1 MNQGT
6 MKTDITSRSLL
17 TSLRVKRIMPALL
30 CALLAAPPSWS
41 QTLKAPGAGAGPRL
55 GGPATSPAPAAQLP
69 SASAPASA
77 SASASASQRVRPIDA
92 IVAVVNNEVITA
104 HELETRMQ
112 TVEARLRSQGGTVP
126 PRAQFQQQLLERMI
140 IDRAQLQLA
149 KENGLRVD
157 DALLDAAVA
166 RIAEQNNVT
175 LAEMRRKV
183 ESDGISFARFREDIR
198 NEILLQRL
206 REREVDSKVQITESE
221 VDNFLASGGG
231 ATQAAQPEINLAQ
244 ILVRIPEN
252 ASAEQI
258 AQRRARA
265 EEALQQ
271 LRTGADFA
279 QIAAAY
285 SDASDALKGG
295 EMGWRTLDRLPQL
308 FVDAVADR
316 RDNELVVVKSANGFH
331 ILRVLGRRTS
341 TPAKAGASAPAV
353 TQTHARH
360 ILIKVNQVVP
370 ANEARRKLV
379 ELKERLDNKAAT
391 FPELARM
398 YSNDGSASK
407 GGDLGW
413 LYPGDTVPEFERAMN
428 ALQPGQIS
436 EPIESPFGFH
446 LIQVI
451 ERKTDDVTQERQ
463 RMMARQALRE
473 RKIEEATEEW
483 LRQLRDR
490 TYVEY
495 RSEELGAATGPAR

>member
-6 MKTDITSRSLL
+6 MKTDMTSRSHSP
-17 TSLRVKRIMPALL
+17 SLRLKRIMPALL
-30 CALLAAPPSWS
+30 CAVLAAPPSWA

-55 GGPATSPAPAAQLP
+55 GGTELSPTPAAQLP
-69 SASAPASA
+69 SVSAPAST
-77 SASASASQRVRPIDA
+77 STSTSTSQRVRPIDA

-104 HELETRMQ
+104 QELETRMQ
-112 TVEARLRSQGGTVP
+112 TVEARLRSQGGSVP

-140 IDRAQLQLA
+140 VDRAQLQLA

-183 ESDGISFARFREDIR
+183 ESDGVSFARFREDIR

-221 VDNFLASGGG
+221 IDNFLASGGG
-231 ATQAAQPEINLAQ
+231 AAQFAQPEINLAQ

-258 AQRRARA
+258 AQRRQRA

-271 LRTGADFA
+271 LRSGAAFA
-279 QIAAAY
+279 QVAAAY
-285 SDASDALKGG
+285 SDATDALKGG
-295 EMGWRTLDRLPQL
+295 DMGWRALDRLPQL
-308 FVDAVADR
+308 FVEAVAER

-331 ILRVLGRRTS
+331 ILRVLGRRTA
-341 TPAKAGASAPAV
+341 TPAKAGAAVPAV

-391 FPELARM
+391 FPELAKM

-463 RMMARQALRE
+463 RLMARQALRE
-473 RKIEEATEEW
+473 RKIEEATEDW

-495 RSEELGAATGPAR
+495 RSEELGAAAGATR

>member
-1 MNQGT
+1 
-6 MKTDITSRSLL
+6 
-17 TSLRVKRIMPALL
+17 MPALL
-30 CALLAAPPSWS
+30 CALLAAPSWS
-41 QTLKAPGAGAGPRL
+41 QSLKAPGAAPAPMSPRL
-55 GGPATSPAPAAQLP
+55 GAMPAPAASTPALAPAAAP
-69 SASAPASA
+69 SAGT
-77 SASASASQRVRPIDA
+77 QRVRPIDA
-92 IVAVVNNEVITA
+92 IVAVVNNEVITSQ
-104 HELETRMQ
+104 ELEARMQ
-112 TVEARLRSQGGTVP
+112 LVEGRLKNQGVAVP
-126 PRAQFQQQLLERMI
+126 PREQFQRQLLERMI
-140 IDRAQLQLA
+140 VDRAQLQLA
-149 KENGLRVD
+149 KESGLRVED
-157 DALLDAAVA
+157 PLLDAAVA
-166 RIAEQNNVT
+166 RIAEQNGLM
-175 LAEMRRKV
+175 LADFRKRI
-183 ESDGISFARFREDIR
+183 EADGTTFERFREDIR

-206 REREVDSKVQITESE
+206 REREVDNKVQITESE
-221 VDNFLASGGG
+221 IDNFMAAGGG
-231 ATQAAQPEINLAQ
+231 AQGAQPEINLAQ

-279 QIAAAY
+279 RVAATY
-285 SDASDALKGG
+285 SDATDALKGG
-295 EMGWRTLDRLPQL
+295 EMGWRTLDRLPQI
-308 FVDAVADR
+308 FIDAVADR
-316 RDNELVVVKSANGFH
+316 RDNELVVTKSANGFH

-341 TPAKAGASAPAV
+341 TPAKAGAPVAAV

-379 ELKERLDNKAAT
+379 ELKERLANKAAT
-391 FPELARM
+391 FPELARL
-398 YSNDGSASK
+398 YSNDGSAAK

-413 LYPGDTVPEFERAMN
+413 LYPGDTVPEFERAMD

-436 EPIESPFGFH
+436 DPVESPFGYH

-451 ERKTDDVTQERQ
+451 ERKTDDVSQERQ
-463 RMMARQALRE
+463 RLQARQALRE

-495 RSEELGAATGPAR
+495 RAEELAPAASAR

>member
-6 MKTDITSRSLL
+6 MKTDMTSRSLPQ
-17 TSLRVKRIMPALL
+17 SLRLKRIVPALL
-30 CALLAAPPSWS
+30 CALLAAPPSWA

-55 GGPATSPAPAAQLP
+55 GSAPAAAPASPAPGQQP
-69 SASAPASA
+69 
-77 SASASASQRVRPIDA
+77 ASASQRVRPIDA

-104 HELETRMQ
+104 QELESRMQ

-166 RIAEQNNVT
+166 RIAEQNKVT

-183 ESDGISFARFREDIR
+183 ESDGVSFASFREDIR

-206 REREVDSKVQITESE
+206 REREVDTKVQITESE
-221 VDNFLASGGG
+221 IDNFLASGGG
-231 ATQAAQPEINLAQ
+231 AAQFAQPEINLAQ

-258 AQRRARA
+258 AQRRQRA

-279 QIAAAY
+279 QVAAAY
-285 SDASDALKGG
+285 SDAADALKGG

-308 FVDAVADR
+308 FVDAVAER
-316 RDNELVVVKSANGFH
+316 RENELAVVKSANGFH
-331 ILRVLGRRTS
+331 ILRVLGRRTAE
-341 TPAKAGASAPAV
+341 PAKAGAAVPAV
-353 TQTHARH
+353 TQTRARH

-398 YSNDGSASK
+398 HSNDGSASR

-413 LYPGDTVPEFERAMN
+413 LYPGDTVPEFERAMD

-451 ERKTDDVTQERQ
+451 ERKTNDVSQERQ

-473 RKIEEATEEW
+473 RKIEEATEDW

-495 RSEELGAATGPAR
+495 RSEELGAAAGPAR